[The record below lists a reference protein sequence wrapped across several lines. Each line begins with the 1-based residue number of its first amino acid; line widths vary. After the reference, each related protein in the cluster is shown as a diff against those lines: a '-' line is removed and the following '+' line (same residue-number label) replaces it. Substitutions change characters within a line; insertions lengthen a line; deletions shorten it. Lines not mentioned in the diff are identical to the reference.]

1 MPDPILT
8 LADRPVVVIF
18 SGGDAPGM
26 NACLRALTRL
36 GINRHG
42 VPMLVIRN
50 GYKGLVDASREA
62 STAEGLAALK
72 RRIESTTGRY
82 GLIDRN
88 QQMILMDHGAVSAI
102 VRIGGIITGSARC
115 LDFHEPAVRA
125 EAITLLKNL
134 NARGL
139 IVCGGNGSL
148 AGAELIAKES
158 GLRVVGIPATIDND
172 LNFTE
177 MALGVDT
184 ALNTVANVVDNF
196 KDTAKSHRRVMVLET
211 MGRASGELARLAAV
225 ASGAEMVVTPKR
237 PLTDADVRKLA
248 ETLATGMRQGRSHAI
263 VLVAEGVNFE
273 PEVSRNRA
281 YVLADAFK
289 AYFSETHDLADLEIR
304 PSVLGHLQ
312 RGGDASP
319 QDAILAARFADAA
332 MRELLSDN
340 GRSGVTALQH
350 GRVTIVDYDAPDIS
364 DREALK
370 ADMDEL
376 HLILSSW

>member
-148 AGAELIAKES
+148 AGAELIAK
-158 GLRVVGIPATIDND
+158 
-172 LNFTE
+172 
-177 MALGVDT
+177 
-184 ALNTVANVVDNF
+184 
-196 KDTAKSHRRVMVLET
+196 
-211 MGRASGELARLAAV
+211 
-225 ASGAEMVVTPKR
+225 
-237 PLTDADVRKLA
+237 
-248 ETLATGMRQGRSHAI
+248 
-263 VLVAEGVNFE
+263 
-273 PEVSRNRA
+273 
-281 YVLADAFK
+281 
-289 AYFSETHDLADLEIR
+289 
-304 PSVLGHLQ
+304 
-312 RGGDASP
+312 
-319 QDAILAARFADAA
+319 
-332 MRELLSDN
+332 
-340 GRSGVTALQH
+340 
-350 GRVTIVDYDAPDIS
+350 
-364 DREALK
+364 
-370 ADMDEL
+370 
-376 HLILSSW
+376 